1 MIPLKTLYTSNLSFP
16 KARNKVQIKS
26 CNVYT
31 RRETSKEKG
40 NTNDQLTAL
49 DKKMQKPKVLS
60 SRNSQQPQSDDDDG
74 VDDDET

>member
-1 MIPLKTLYTSNLSFP
+1 MQMYIH
-16 KARNKVQIKS
+16 V
-26 CNVYT
+26 
-31 RRETSKEKG
+31 EKHQKKKD
-40 NTNDQLTAL
+40 TNDQLTAL